1 MKDIFVIR
9 KIWHN
14 YEDELDI
21 MMEGSAFLSEVEA
34 IAYCGELNNKTTKE
48 DENLWYDYHKVT
60 LKNA

>member
-9 KIWHN
+9 KIWRN

-21 MMEGSAFLSEVEA
+21 MMEGNAFLSKVEA
-34 IAYCGELNNKTTKE
+34 IAYCGELNNKTAKE

-60 LKNA
+60 LKDA